1 MEGEFSQEFTALA
14 VLIDG
19 GVLGVVVVEWEFLKI
34 YLVFLRTSPTFVA
47 RDVRSINTQ

>member
-34 YLVFLRTSPTFVA
+34 YLASILA
-47 RDVRSINTQ
+47 DVSYICS